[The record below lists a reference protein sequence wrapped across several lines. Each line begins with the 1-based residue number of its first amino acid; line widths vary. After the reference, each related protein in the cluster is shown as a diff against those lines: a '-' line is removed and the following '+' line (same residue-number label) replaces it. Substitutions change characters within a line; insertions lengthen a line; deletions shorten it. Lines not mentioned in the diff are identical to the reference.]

1 MNKLFAA
8 LDVSGATRFIGEVA
22 RGSACGCFCP
32 ECGSPLV
39 AKHGDAREWHFAH
52 EAGQERPECLA
63 GAMNMLRR
71 LAVAHL
77 RDQPRLE
84 LPRYTERVTARSEL
98 RLHTDEV
105 GWSAQFVGDLQ
116 WLPVGAK
123 SAPVAIGRLDN
134 GIDAQLLIEI
144 GDERPSYPPP
154 AADARAELVF
164 WCSMPA
170 LSDLRKRVFAEQ
182 HIKHRGQLF
191 WIFQPDVFGLAAAAR
206 EKLSA
211 QAKAENDAA
220 DSLRRQIA
228 EDRRRR
234 LTPPAVAA
242 APLSSSQD
250 RHLEPSRQDQLSR
263 RASPPG
269 ESSGLDAVKHYW
281 VRHRKANTGLVFYRM
296 NDDSAWVIYTLKEG
310 GLALA
315 PWSDVMEGW
324 DDALPTIVG
333 TPDVELM
340 AYRISNQVAAMR
352 YLGDNSKKTRSSSN
366 PMDFLGH

>member
-1 MNKLFAA
+1 
-8 LDVSGATRFIGEVA
+8 
-22 RGSACGCFCP
+22 
-32 ECGSPLV
+32 
-39 AKHGDAREWHFAH
+39 
-52 EAGQERPECLA
+52 
-63 GAMNMLRR
+63 MNMLRR
-71 LAVAHL
+71 LAVEHL
-77 RDQPRLE
+77 RKQSRLE

-105 GWSAQFVGDLQ
+105 SWSAQFVGALQ

-123 SAPVAIGRLDN
+123 NAPVAIGRLDN

-144 GDERPSYPPP
+144 GDERPTYPPP

-164 WCSMPA
+164 WCSVPV
-170 LSDLRKRVFAEQ
+170 LSDLRKRIHAEQ
-182 HIKHRGQLF
+182 HIKHRGQLV
-191 WIFQPDVFGLAAAAR
+191 WKFQPDVFGLAAAAR
-206 EKLSA
+206 EKLRA
-211 QAKAENDAA
+211 RAKAENDAA

-234 LTPPAVAA
+234 LARPLVAA
-242 APLSSSQD
+242 APLSSAQD
-250 RHLEPSRQDQLSR
+250 RHLETTLQEQQNLQT
-263 RASPPG
+263 SPQGPIT
-269 ESSGLDAVKHYW
+269 GLDAAKHSW
-281 VRHRKANTGLVFYRM
+281 VRHRKPNTGLVFYRL
-296 NDDSAWVIYTLKEG
+296 NDDSAWVIYTLEEG

-324 DDALPTIVG
+324 DEALPAIVG